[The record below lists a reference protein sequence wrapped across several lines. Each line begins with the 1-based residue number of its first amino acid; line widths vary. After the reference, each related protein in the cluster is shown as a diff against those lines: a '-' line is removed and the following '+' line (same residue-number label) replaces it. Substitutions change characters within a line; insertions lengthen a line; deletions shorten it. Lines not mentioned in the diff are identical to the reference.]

1 MSWKCD
7 SLSLMNMDL
16 YLIFQLVDEFYLF
29 IYLFSC
35 VAQMIAPG
43 VGASWILGIFILFIF
58 CSANRDSE
66 IELSTG
72 ITAIICSKSYDW
84 FCL

>member
-1 MSWKCD
+1 MR
-7 SLSLMNMDL
+7 LS
-16 YLIFQLVDEFYLF
+16 
-29 IYLFSC
+29 FSHEYGP
-35 VAQMIAPG
+35 VSHIS
-43 VGASWILGIFILFIF
+43 VSRRVLFILFIF